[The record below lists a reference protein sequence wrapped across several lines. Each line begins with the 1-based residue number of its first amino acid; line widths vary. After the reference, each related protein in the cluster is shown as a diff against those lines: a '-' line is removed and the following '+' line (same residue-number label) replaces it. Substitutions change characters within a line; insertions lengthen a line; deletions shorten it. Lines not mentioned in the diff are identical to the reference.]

1 MRAGSIMWSLGLLFH
16 PSVQAYTHICP
27 KGGRNFGTHCKISVE
42 LANNTATELVCIEN
56 DPLNFKVLL
65 SGKLLR
71 LFDREVFTVQRKS
84 LINDVRIH
92 VSSED
97 TWLAGTTGWTTSMT
111 AEEQVR
117 ARFRANSSNVE
128 DSLQRLRA
136 SVAALW
142 GENSGDSYSQ
152 AVSPFGTACIGLKAF
167 STRGA
172 GELTIKVRREGPK
185 VNSLW
190 RKEGARDDSGAE
202 GGAIKLWLR
211 PLLLVFGFALFA
223 HASTLASSVVFHYAS
238 CVSLFTLLSVVLIV
252 AIIFWRTG
260 PRGRFMAVATM
271 TAMGVTLTAL
281 RDSALEFCR
290 LYWPYVLAW
299 LGFFAV
305 LGFALTFWRLKGG
318 RPEAHE
324 TALLSF
330 TLKVCALAVI
340 YISCL
345 SLRASVTLVVLTVL
359 LYGLPG
365 SAPLWR
371 SYWLVRHGAAAAE
384 AKASLWSGPAGQP
397 KSYIDEGG
405 RERVWVPPTRS
416 GRFMSEAEYEA
427 QGEIATD
434 AALDK
439 LFASPEYRR
448 WLKENH
454 KRIALEPS
462 DAAQAV
468 ADDADDE

>member
-1 MRAGSIMWSLGLLFH
+1 
-16 PSVQAYTHICP
+16 
-27 KGGRNFGTHCKISVE
+27 
-42 LANNTATELVCIEN
+42 
-56 DPLNFKVLL
+56 
-65 SGKLLR
+65 
-71 LFDREVFTVQRKS
+71 
-84 LINDVRIH
+84 
-92 VSSED
+92 
-97 TWLAGTTGWTTSMT
+97 MT

-117 ARFRANSSNVE
+117 ALSRTAPTWRMVSEAACVGGGSVGRE
-128 DSLQRLRA
+128 LGRQLLRPYLPL
-136 SVAALW
+136 AA
-142 GENSGDSYSQ
+142 
-152 AVSPFGTACIGLKAF
+152 ACIGLKAF

-260 PRGRFMAVATM
+260 PRGRFIGCHNDCNGRHPHCASRLGL
-271 TAMGVTLTAL
+271 GVLPA
-281 RDSALEFCR
+281 
-290 LYWPYVLAW
+290 VLAVRTRMAW
-299 LGFFAV
+299 LLRRVGVCAHV
-305 LGFALTFWRLKGG
+305 LAAQGGG

-397 KSYIDEGG
+397 KSYIDEGE